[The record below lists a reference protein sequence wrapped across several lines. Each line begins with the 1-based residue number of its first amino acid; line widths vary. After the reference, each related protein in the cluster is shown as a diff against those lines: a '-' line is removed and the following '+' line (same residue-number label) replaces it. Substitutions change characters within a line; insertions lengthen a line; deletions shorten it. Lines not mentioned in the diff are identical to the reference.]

1 MSAPRTG
8 TPLPGKDKSSIP
20 VRKPHKKR
28 RKQHIFSL
36 VNLNL
41 FPEINMKTPTLS
53 PRILG
58 LTIATLLLANATN
71 AATRFQIEEAT
82 IENIQ
87 TAIKKKQTT
96 CKQVVEAYIERAKAY
111 NGVCTALVTRDG
123 ADVQPVKGYVRAG
136 APLTFPT
143 KTIKADQVFPDLA
156 NYKGLPLDFGRM
168 EPTVSDPTVHAQMG
182 MRVGI
187 PDAGQLNALETLNIR
202 GERSV
207 TCKGKFDAHPAS
219 GPLPAGAPAVC
230 EKFRQLPDAL
240 ERAAELDA
248 QYGSK
253 PDLEQLPMYCVVVA
267 VKDPYDTKDMRTTA
281 NNDVNFAMDVPP
293 QDAALIARLRNKG
306 AIIYAKSVAHEF
318 NGGPGDPG
326 GDAKPKTEM
335 IAGGQGMGSW
345 AGQPCNPYD
354 TERVARGSSS
364 GSGVAIGANLA
375 TIGICE
381 QSGAS
386 CQGPSSRSG
395 ITTLLTTKGLLPD
408 GGGLGYQWFNDRA
421 GIHAR
426 TLKDAVLVLDA
437 VKDPVLGYFDP
448 GDPFAVVPPAM
459 IPEVPYASFAL
470 GDAQLK
476 KNKKPLQ
483 GMRIAIVREH
493 MVTPTRNHEAISR
506 QIDTEIKK
514 ILRDQLGAELV
525 ETVAAGYAD
534 DPEVPNLK
542 FSFGDALAELL
553 PRLMPEI
560 FTRRTDK
567 GELAFAVPGHDV
579 TSYDYLV
586 KLSQRKAP
594 LTSAVNIAN
603 FAGFGA
609 LPCRLCPNTV
619 FEFDRYLA
627 ARGDARVKDW
637 ASWVANAKFR
647 EDASRAGA
655 ENWLKYQGT
664 TEPGKADA
672 LARSYVGRLAL
683 QRIMLE
689 NRIDVFVHPE
699 NTVPTPKIQGPNV
712 GIHSL
717 DGISPFLQIPRIALP
732 AGMTDVIFEPQY
744 ALNPEKNDYISVLA
758 PGTQQTRL
766 RYPLPISITFF
777 AGQGDEPVLI
787 KVGTAYEAATK
798 HRTPPPMFGPLAK
811 N

>member
-1 MSAPRTG
+1 
-8 TPLPGKDKSSIP
+8 
-20 VRKPHKKR
+20 
-28 RKQHIFSL
+28 
-36 VNLNL
+36 
-41 FPEINMKTPTLS
+41 MK
-53 PRILG
+53 IQ
-58 LTIATLLLANATN
+58 IALCALTLLVQPSL
-71 AATRFQIEEAT
+71 AATKFQIEEAT
-82 IENIQ
+82 IDDIH
-87 TAIKKKQTT
+87 TAIKKKHTT

-111 NGVCTALVTRDG
+111 NGVCTALVTKDG
-123 ADVQPVKGYVRAG
+123 ADVPVVKGYVRAG
-136 APLTFPT
+136 SPMIFPT
-143 KTIKADQVFPDLA
+143 KTVKADKVFPDLV
-156 NYKGLPLDFGRM
+156 NYKGLPLEFGRM
-168 EPTVSDPTVHAQMG
+168 EPTVSDPSVYAQIG
-182 MRVGI
+182 MRVGL
-187 PDAGQLNALETLNIR
+187 PNAGQLNALETLNIR

-207 TCKGKFDAHPAS
+207 TCKGKFDAHPS
-219 GPLPAGAPAVC
+219 TGPLPAGAPSVC
-230 EKFRQLPDAL
+230 EKFRQQPDAL

-248 QYGSK
+248 EYGAK
-253 PDLEQLPMYCVVVA
+253 PDLEKLPMYCVVTA

-293 QDAALIARLRNKG
+293 EDAAIVARLRAKG

-318 NGGPGDPG
+318 NGGPGNPG
-326 GDAKPKTEM
+326 GDAKPKTKM

-386 CQGPSSRSG
+386 CQGPASRSG
-395 ITTLLTTKGLLPD
+395 VVTFLTTKGLLPD

-426 TLKDAVLVLDA
+426 TMKDATLVLDA
-437 VKDPVLGYFDP
+437 VKDPVLGYFDSK
-448 GDPFAVVPPAM
+448 DPFAVVPPAM
-459 IPEVPYASFAL
+459 IPAQPYASFVM
-470 GDAQLK
+470 GQSELK
-476 KNKKPLQ
+476 KNKKPLA
-483 GMRIAIVREH
+483 GIRIAIVREH
-493 MVTPTRNHEAISR
+493 MVTPTRNHEAISK
-506 QIDTEIKK
+506 QIDMEIKK
-514 ILRDQLGAELV
+514 VLRDQLGAELV
-525 ETVAAGYAD
+525 ETVALGYAD

-542 FSFGDALAELL
+542 FSFNDALSEIL

-560 FTRRTDK
+560 FTRRNEA
-567 GELAFAVPGHDV
+567 GELVFAVPGHDV
-579 TSYDYLV
+579 NSYDYLL
-586 KLSQRKAP
+586 KLSRRAAP

-603 FAGFGA
+603 FGSFGA

-627 ARGDARVKDW
+627 ERGDARVKDW

-655 ENWLKYQGT
+655 ENWLKYKGT
-664 TEPGKADA
+664 TEPGKGDA

-689 NRIDVFVHPE
+689 NKIDVFVHPE

-717 DGISPFLQIPRIALP
+717 DGISPFFQIPRIAIP
-732 AGMTDVIFEPQY
+732 AGMTEVIFEPQY
-744 ALNPEKNDYISVLA
+744 ALNPDKSDYISVLP
-758 PGTQQTRL
+758 PGIQQSKL
-766 RYPLPISITFF
+766 PHPLPISITFF
-777 AGQGDEPVLI
+777 AGQGEEPMLI
-787 KVGTAYEAATK
+787 KVGTAYEAATQ